1 MSKEASAKVQRG
13 QKSRKQ
19 KERKTTTTQK
29 EETIKIPFRH
39 KRDSS
44 EQGRWG
50 PWWRAEALH
59 LWRRPQM
66 AVMSIKNGSAGCCN
80 VFHKSLFAADPGQ
93 EEQSFSLVIRKVHR
107 VRMIMRC
114 HIRLLWSDDAVR
126 AFLIRSFSKICDY
139 TFVMM
144 VKAHDWQFDWEYQP
158 PTHVMELFTFFST
171 CDIFPLVEA
180 WCVLLLH
187 ISSQVYFSEFDK
199 KRVEKEKRRKAWV
212 MIDATQLNVSV
223 MHNVFP
229 CYISQVKS
237 AQSNKAICNYNN
249 MCWSDMLKVIQH
261 VYIMPSSGW
270 GGLNAWQLWST
281 LSLLI

>member
-107 VRMIMRC
+107 VRVIMRC

-158 PTHVMELFTFFST
+158 PTHVMELFTFFL
-171 CDIFPLVEA
+171 DL
-180 WCVLLLH
+180 W
-187 ISSQVYFSEFDK
+187 YFSSCRSMMCASIAHFLSGIFFRIWQK
-199 KRVEKEKRRKAWV
+199 KGRKGKRSTAWV

-229 CYISQVKS
+229 CYFSQVKS
-237 AQSNKAICNYNN
+237 AQSNKAICSYNN

-281 LSLLI
+281 L

>member
-80 VFHKSLFAADPGQ
+80 VIHKSLFAADPGQ

-114 HIRLLWSDDAVR
+114 HIRLLWSNDAVR

-158 PTHVMELFTFFST
+158 PTHVMELFTFSRPVIFFLLLKHDVCFYCT
-171 CDIFPLVEA
+171 FPLRYIFQN
-180 WCVLLLH
+180 LT
-187 ISSQVYFSEFDK
+187 K
-199 KRVEKEKRRKAWV
+199 KGSKRKKEEKHEW
-212 MIDATQLNVSV
+212 
-223 MHNVFP
+223 
-229 CYISQVKS
+229 
-237 AQSNKAICNYNN
+237 
-249 MCWSDMLKVIQH
+249 W
-261 VYIMPSSGW
+261 
-270 GGLNAWQLWST
+270 
-281 LSLLI
+281 

>member
-1 MSKEASAKVQRG
+1 
-13 QKSRKQ
+13 
-19 KERKTTTTQK
+19 
-29 EETIKIPFRH
+29 
-39 KRDSS
+39 
-44 EQGRWG
+44 
-50 PWWRAEALH
+50 
-59 LWRRPQM
+59 M

-126 AFLIRSFSKICDY
+126 AFLICSFSKICDY

-180 WCVLLLH
+180 
-187 ISSQVYFSEFDK
+187 
-199 KRVEKEKRRKAWV
+199 
-212 MIDATQLNVSV
+212 
-223 MHNVFP
+223 
-229 CYISQVKS
+229 
-237 AQSNKAICNYNN
+237 
-249 MCWSDMLKVIQH
+249 
-261 VYIMPSSGW
+261 
-270 GGLNAWQLWST
+270 
-281 LSLLI
+281 